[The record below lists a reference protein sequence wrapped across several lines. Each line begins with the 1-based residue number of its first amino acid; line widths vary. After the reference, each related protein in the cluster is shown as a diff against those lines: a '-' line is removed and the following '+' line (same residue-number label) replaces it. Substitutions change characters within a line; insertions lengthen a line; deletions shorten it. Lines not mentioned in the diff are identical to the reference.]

1 MEMRKSPTGDVPVN
15 IQLKTKI
22 IMASGN
28 RPQFWLQIKKDYI
41 LDNFE
46 NLINYLSRYEYYP
59 TEDNSDFDSTVECM
73 RQLTEEIGRT
83 VDATPLFRQT
93 ELAYDRVL
101 VIRLLCAHILASYKA
116 GRTEHRTI
124 MTLASLLAQTDINYG
139 LDTLTSIYDI
149 IVNCI
154 RRRRLL
160 NTGFTWNDIATLHVN
175 DLTMMYR
182 VRIMRF
188 ADAAPGDPSYFLENN
203 GLLVIRSS
211 GIPDLSLANKVKY
224 TQGKFE
230 KLFELPHLMRVLTD
244 KENFEY
250 TDEFGRLY
258 HTMQRLVKMQ
268 ESYKPVAMAIRETYT
283 YQDSFPVRIISKYGW
298 RLEAET
304 IDPRYNK
311 ISGKL
316 LLEMPP
322 HRPKMRS
329 INEMLNIGDIIM
341 VYPSAREGYS
351 FEVYDAFEDYYR
363 RYASNCASQTKT
375 AIFCNYYAKGTQW
388 ITEDGLRVGID
399 RSKFEALDEDDTELF
414 KDAIENRS
422 PILLKT
428 YKDAPDVNKEDFY
441 VYGEPF
447 DLTEETCGNLHMT
460 ADSADRAMI
469 SNFIDY
475 SKTQAEEFEN
485 ANTVGELKEAPAE
498 ECAHLIPVI
507 HRIGNLGVMSCRTRL
522 EYNTACSM
530 LCKMTGRNE
539 DLAYIDHENQYLR
552 ELVKFASGKEMT
564 PLPHPEILTGN
575 QESEKRERIVSTL
588 MQYKKKDVL
597 NAGKINSNQQDT
609 DILSK
614 VGALVNASNSL
625 LDIID
630 ESELNN
636 IKQSIARMLHVEDEY
651 VSILDDRTYYGVE
664 SISQEFK
671 SSVVFPPYNQR
682 KSPEDITDPELQ
694 KWAIIKAVCG
704 FLNSRSGGDLLIGV
718 NDAGYATGLDDDIR
732 KLHQL
737 RYISSPDADHYRLYV
752 QRILTRAFAEKEGN
766 KEPSEIANTH
776 IDTSIETNAEGRT
789 VLRIKVRPYSK
800 GIIRLAADARERPAG
815 IEESYV
821 RGSGRT
827 VVITPGM
834 KEEILKYKK

>member
-1 MEMRKSPTGDVPVN
+1 
-15 IQLKTKI
+15 
-22 IMASGN
+22 MASVN

-59 TEDNSDFDSTVECM
+59 TEDNSDFDSTIECM
-73 RQLTEEIGRT
+73 RQLAEEISRA

-116 GRTEHRTI
+116 GHTEHRTI
-124 MTLASLLAQTDINYG
+124 MTLASLLAQSDINYG

-154 RRRRLL
+154 RRRRLV
-160 NTGFTWNDIATLHVN
+160 NTGFTWNDIASHHVN
-175 DLTMMYR
+175 DLAMMYR

-224 TQGKFE
+224 TQRKFE
-230 KLFELPHLMRVLTD
+230 KLFELPRLMRVLTD

-250 TDEFGRLY
+250 ADEFGRLY

-268 ESYKPVAMAIRETYT
+268 ESYKPVAMASRETYT
-283 YQDSFPVRIISKYGW
+283 YQDSFPVRITSKYGW

-304 IDPRYNK
+304 IDPRYHK

-316 LLEMPP
+316 LLEMPL
-322 HRPKMRS
+322 HRPKMRT
-329 INEMLNIGDIIM
+329 INEMLETGDIIM
-341 VYPSAREGYS
+341 VYPSAKEGYS

-363 RYASNCASQTKT
+363 RYACGCASQNK
-375 AIFCNYYAKGTQW
+375 AAVFGNYYAKGTQW

-399 RSKFEALDEDDTELF
+399 RSKADALDEEESRLF
-414 KDAIENRS
+414 TDAIENRT
-422 PILLKT
+422 PILLRT
-428 YKDAPDVNKEDFY
+428 YKEAPDVNKEDFY
-441 VYGEPF
+441 VYGEPY
-447 DLTEETCGNLHMT
+447 DLSDEACGDLLLT
-460 ADSADRAMI
+460 ADSADRNMI
-469 SNFIDY
+469 RNFIEY
-475 SKTQAEEFEN
+475 SRTQAEECG
-485 ANTVGELKEAPAE
+485 AGHSVGELKEASAE
-498 ECAHLIPVI
+498 ECSLLIPII
-507 HRIGNLGVMSCRTRL
+507 HRIGNSGVMSCRTRL
-522 EYNTACSM
+522 EYNTACAM
-530 LCKMTGRNE
+530 LCIMTGRNE
-539 DLAYIDHENQYLR
+539 DLAYIDHENRYLH
-552 ELVKFASGKEMT
+552 ELVKFASDKEMT
-564 PLPHPEILTGN
+564 PLPRQEILSGN
-575 QESEKRERIVSTL
+575 PESEKRERIVSTL

-597 NAGKINSNQQDT
+597 HTGKINTDQGST

-614 VGALVNASNSL
+614 VGALVSASNSL
-625 LDIID
+625 IDIID

-664 SISQEFK
+664 SINLEFK

-718 NDAGYATGLDDDIR
+718 NDAGYAIGLDYDIQ

-752 QRILTRAFAEKEGN
+752 QRILTRAFAETEGN
-766 KEPSEIANTH
+766 KDPSEIANTH
-776 IDTSIETNAEGRT
+776 IDSIIETNAEGRT
-789 VLRIKVRPYSK
+789 VLRIKIRPYSRC
-800 GIIRLAADARERPAG
+800 IVRLAADSRERPAG

-821 RGSGRT
+821 RRSGRT
-827 VVITPGM
+827 VVITQGM
-834 KEEILKYKK
+834 KEEIMKYKK